1 LSSYSNSD
9 VRQIIFD
16 AYINPKYKTQM
27 LLEEDLI
34 AEHSNVCVD
43 DLRLKLVWKDDVLT
57 NAKYEAVGCGVFLAS
72 CDLAIDLF
80 LNKSKTEISK
90 LLDLY
95 FKMIN
100 KKLDDKNIASLK
112 KLEKL
117 QVFENVKVHLNR
129 LECASIIYRA
139 FKKAL

>member
-1 LSSYSNSD
+1 MTD
-9 VRQIIFD
+9 
-16 AYINPKYKTQM
+16 
-27 LLEEDLI
+27 
-34 AEHSNVCVD
+34 
-43 DLRLKLVWKDDVLT
+43 
-57 NAKYEAVGCGVFLAS
+57 AKYEAVGCGVFLAS

-139 FKKAL
+139 FKKVL

>member
-1 LSSYSNSD
+1 MD
-9 VRQIIFD
+9 
-16 AYINPKYKTQM
+16 
-27 LLEEDLI
+27 
-34 AEHSNVCVD
+34 
-43 DLRLKLVWKDDVLT
+43 
-57 NAKYEAVGCGVFLAS
+57 
-72 CDLAIDLF
+72 
-80 LNKSKTEISK
+80 
-90 LLDLY
+90 
-95 FKMIN
+95 